1 MNESMELLKWSGAAG
16 RLFHVYIIRA
26 EKKYLCKSTRLQWGN
41 AVYICDI
48 ARGSRTMQTA
58 VDKSRKREKITTCV
72 IYEDENDLV
81 GLSTDQVVFQAV
93 RVKTTGQSASV
104 V

>member
-1 MNESMELLKWSGAAG
+1 
-16 RLFHVYIIRA
+16 
-26 EKKYLCKSTRLQWGN
+26 
-41 AVYICDI
+41 
-48 ARGSRTMQTA
+48 MQTA